1 MNRILSL
8 LVIALVAILLP
19 ASALAKG
26 AKVTLAEKSFDFGTV
41 KQTDKA
47 VTHTFKIGRASCRER
62 VCLYV

>member
-47 VTHTFKIGRASCRER
+47 VTQIGRAH
-62 VCLYV
+62 V